1 MSLSVSNALPT
12 SDVSMTSL
20 VLTPRSR
27 KVEDKD
33 CIAGRSSCFKR
44 PMAHR
49 RSHTAP
55 SGSLCDRVVI
65 ALLSGRS
72 VDGRAWLRVSLV
84 LSSESMGT
92 EEESEGSEDATA
104 SASMVDEAVDTSM
117 VDEAVDTSR
126 VHPDAQVMS
135 LSKAP

>member
-1 MSLSVSNALPT
+1 
-12 SDVSMTSL
+12 
-20 VLTPRSR
+20 
-27 KVEDKD
+27 
-33 CIAGRSSCFKR
+33 
-44 PMAHR
+44 
-49 RSHTAP
+49 
-55 SGSLCDRVVI
+55 
-65 ALLSGRS
+65 
-72 VDGRAWLRVSLV
+72 
-84 LSSESMGT
+84 MGT